1 MLADTKKTICMIYH
15 PQIVAVFSFHY
26 QMLSKYLA
34 PKDKFHF
41 KEWLWLIN
49 AWVDWKFVVYKNNN
63 VIVLCCVKP
72 SPLKHGWIIILV
84 CPGQILNS
92 LWLLIRSVFYP
103 RMQKHGQVST
113 SKSAISQSLNEWLC
127 RALIYCGLD
136 TNSKILQ
143 TSVNLCTL

>member
-1 MLADTKKTICMIYH
+1 MLADTKKTIFMIYH

-49 AWVDWKFVVYKNNN
+49 AWVDWKFVVKNNN

-92 LWLLIRSVFYP
+92 LWLLIRSVFFP

-113 SKSAISQSLNEWLC
+113 SKSAISQSLNEWLQSF
-127 RALIYCGLD
+127 
-136 TNSKILQ
+136 NILW
-143 TSVNLCTL
+143 TWY

>member
-113 SKSAISQSLNEWLC
+113 SKSAISQSLNEWLQ
-127 RALIYCGLD
+127 RFNI
-136 TNSKILQ
+136 Q
-143 TSVNLCTL
+143 WTLY

>member
-1 MLADTKKTICMIYH
+1 MMLADTKKTICMIYH

-49 AWVDWKFVVYKNNN
+49 AWVIPSTKTESLWYKNNN

-113 SKSAISQSLNEWLC
+113 SKSAISQSLNEWLQSF
-127 RALIYCGLD
+127 
-136 TNSKILQ
+136 NILW
-143 TSVNLCTL
+143 TWY